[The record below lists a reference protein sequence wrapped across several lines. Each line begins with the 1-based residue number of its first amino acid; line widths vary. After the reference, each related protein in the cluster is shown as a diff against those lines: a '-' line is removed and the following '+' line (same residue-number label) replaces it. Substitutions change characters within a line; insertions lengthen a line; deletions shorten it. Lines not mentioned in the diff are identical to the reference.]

1 MVSFTNFLIYLVNFN
16 NSFLFKGLMNS
27 KNMSSYE
34 SYAHIFSIN
43 LDSEYSSFEIWLN
56 PNGNLLFM

>member
-1 MVSFTNFLIYLVNFN
+1 
-16 NSFLFKGLMNS
+16 MNS